1 MTVISF
7 SIDEEIK
14 DDLER
19 IAKEERR
26 SKSDVF
32 REMYDAYKFKK
43 TLAKV
48 QKSRPREIPGARH
61 RKYRPGRSVLGLVQC
76 LHLSSFLIPTHT

>member
-7 SIDEEIK
+7 SIDEHIK
-14 DDLER
+14 DDVQR
-19 IAKEERR
+19 MAKEERR
-26 SKSDVF
+26 SKNDIF

-48 QKSRPREIPGARH
+48 QKVGREKFLA
-61 RKYRPGRSVLGLVQC
+61 LGIESIDQAEDYLG
-76 LHLSSFLIPTHT
+76 

>member
-7 SIDEEIK
+7 STDEDIK
-14 DDLER
+14 DDVER
-19 IAKEERR
+19 MAKEERR
-26 SKSDVF
+26 SKSDIF

-48 QKSRPREIPGARH
+48 QKV
-61 RKYRPGRSVLGLVQC
+61 GRAKFLSLGIESIDQAEAYLG
-76 LHLSSFLIPTHT
+76 

>member
-7 SIDEEIK
+7 SIDDEVKE
-14 DDLER
+14 DVER

-32 REMYDAYKFKK
+32 RDMYDTYKFKR
-43 TLAKV
+43 TLTKIQKIGRAKFM
-48 QKSRPREIPGARH
+48 A
-61 RKYRPGRSVLGLVQC
+61 LGIESIDQAEEYLG
-76 LHLSSFLIPTHT
+76 

>member
-7 SIDEEIK
+7 SIDEDIK
-14 DDLER
+14 DDVEQM
-19 IAKEERR
+19 AKAERR
-26 SKSDVF
+26 SKSDIF

-48 QKSRPREIPGARH
+48 QQVGREKFLA
-61 RKYRPGRSVLGLVQC
+61 LGLESIDQAEDY
-76 LHLSSFLIPTHT
+76 FG